1 MRRSTQDLQEQLD
14 SGFTVYLIDHSLEK
28 IVVYKI
34 SLINSD
40 FPRTF
45 INRINE
51 ECVIVWK
58 PSKCISLLLFRE
70 QV

>member
-1 MRRSTQDLQEQLD
+1 MRRSTQDLREQLD
-14 SGFTVYLIDHSLEK
+14 SGFMVYLIDYNVEK

-45 INRINE
+45 INQINE
-51 ECVIVWK
+51 DSSSDTFLWTFV
-58 PSKCISLLLFRE
+58 SKTLRNVL
-70 QV
+70 